1 MSATTINICIVE
13 DDPEFQSWILEE
25 IAGSERIHCLATYDT
40 GETALAAIP
49 QQRPDIVIM
58 DLNLDHTDMDGIEC
72 MLRLKLVSPGIKFL
86 VMTSNND
93 ESTLFDALSA
103 GAGAYI
109 QKGDIPRRLSELIVE
124 LEAGGAPMSAGI
136 AKRVI
141 ENFHRQPE
149 DVMRLKTLS
158 AREGQ
163 TLELL
168 SKGFLYKE
176 VADRLEIAEGTVK
189 QHAHKIYKK
198 LQVNN
203 CVEAI
208 RKYLNF

>member
-1 MSATTINICIVE
+1 MSGNTINISIVE
-13 DDPEFQSWILEE
+13 DDREFQSWILEE
-25 IAGSERIHCLATYDT
+25 IKEAAHINCLSTYDN
-40 GETALAAIP
+40 GEDALAAIP
-49 QQRPDIVIM
+49 QLKPDIVIM
-58 DLNLDHTDMDGIEC
+58 DLNLNNTEMDGIEC
-72 MLRLKLVSPGIKFL
+72 MLRLKLVAPAIKFL
-86 VMTSNND
+86 VMTANND
-93 ESTLFDALSA
+93 ESSLYDALSA

-109 QKGDIPRRLSELIVE
+109 QKGDIPRQLSDLIGE
-124 LEAGGAPMSAGI
+124 FYAGGAPMSSGI
-136 AKRVI
+136 AKRII

-149 DVMRLKTLS
+149 DIMQLKSLS
-158 AREGQ
+158 TRENQ

-176 VADRLEIAEGTVK
+176 VADRLTIAEGTVK
-189 QHAHKIYKK
+189 QHAHNIYKK

>member
-1 MSATTINICIVE
+1 MSEHQITISIVE
-13 DDPEFQSWILEE
+13 DDVEFQSWILEE
-25 IAGSERIHCLATYDT
+25 IKDAPHITCLSTYDN
-40 GETALAAIP
+40 GEDALAAIP
-49 QQRPDIVIM
+49 QLKPDVVIM
-58 DLNLDHTDMDGIEC
+58 DLNLHNTDMDGIEC
-72 MLRLKLVSPGIKFL
+72 MLRLKLVAPAIKFL

-93 ESTLFDALSA
+93 ESSLFEALSA

-109 QKGDIPRRLSELIVE
+109 QKGDIPRQLGDLIGE
-124 LEAGGAPMSAGI
+124 FYEGGAPMSSGI
-136 AKRVI
+136 AKRII
-141 ENFHRQPE
+141 ENFHRLPE
-149 DVMRLKTLS
+149 DIIRLKTLS
-158 AREGQ
+158 NRENQ

-176 VADRLEIAEGTVK
+176 VADRLKIAEGTVK
-189 QHAHKIYKK
+189 QHAHNIYKK